1 MRLLEYLQK
10 THGVPRRTL
19 TQMIK
24 DGKIFVNGEKVESYA
39 SEIKEGDEIKIQ
51 GKSDE
56 AKLKPLD
63 KPAQILL
70 FNKPKGYVVSKA
82 DPHEQT
88 IYKLLPF
95 EYQKWYYIGRLD
107 KESHGL
113 LLMTDDPKLVHE
125 FEHPSF
131 GIQKEYVVELDRQLW
146 PKAKAECITG
156 VKEEGEILKAIKVLA
171 NKFRRGKGFF
181 YNVILAEGKKRHIRR
196 MFKKLGYN
204 VMDLQRI
211 REGKYILGDLKNGHW
226 KLVKVQE

>member
-10 THGVPRRTL
+10 TNGVPRRTL
-19 TQMIK
+19 TQLIK
-24 DGKIFVNGEKVESYA
+24 EGKISVNGEKVESYTT
-39 SEIKEGDEIKIQ
+39 EIKEGDTIKIQ
-51 GKSDE
+51 GKNDE

-131 GIQKEYVVELDRQLW
+131 GIQKEYVVELDRQLG

-156 VKEEGEILKAIKVLA
+156 VKEGDDVLKAVKVLA
-171 NKFRRGKGFF
+171 NKFRRGKWFF
-181 YNVILAEGKKRHIRR
+181 YNVILAEWKNRHIRR

-204 VMDLQRI
+204 VTDLQRI
-211 REGKYILGDLKNGHW
+211 REGKYTLGNLKNAHW

>member
-10 THGVPRRTL
+10 TNGIPRRTL
-19 TQMIK
+19 TLLIK
-24 DGKIFVNGEKVESYA
+24 EGKIFVNGEKVESYTT
-39 SEIKEGDEIKIQ
+39 EIKEGDAIKIQ
-51 GKSDE
+51 GKNDE

-82 DPHEQT
+82 DPHCQT

-131 GIQKEYVVELDRQLW
+131 GIQKEYVVELDRQL
-146 PKAKAECITG
+146 
-156 VKEEGEILKAIKVLA
+156 
-171 NKFRRGKGFF
+171 
-181 YNVILAEGKKRHIRR
+181 
-196 MFKKLGYN
+196 
-204 VMDLQRI
+204 
-211 REGKYILGDLKNGHW
+211 
-226 KLVKVQE
+226 